1 MLRANLRN
9 CKKPADKK
17 NEIGLQNHDVVCKE
31 TPQGKLP
38 SHLISKSVIRC
49 PKVSAEILKKIDST
63 KQ

>member
-38 SHLISKSVIRC
+38 SHLISKSIIKG
-49 PKVSAEILKKIDST
+49 PKVSADILKKIDST